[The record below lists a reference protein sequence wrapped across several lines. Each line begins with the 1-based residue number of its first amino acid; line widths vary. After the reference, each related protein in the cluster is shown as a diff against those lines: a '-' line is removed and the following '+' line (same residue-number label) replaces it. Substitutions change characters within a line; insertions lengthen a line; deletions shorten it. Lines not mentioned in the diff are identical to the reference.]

1 MEICY
6 QSQLASF
13 MICFSGSFH
22 HHMPLGIFQIF
33 QFSQRQLALS
43 LQGALCKLTFC
54 TQHKM
59 GLKTFWICNTN
70 PYTIG
75 TALYNTVELGDK
87 ELLVLNAKFSLSL
100 CSKLTFGLGKWF
112 LNTNLFLIKTFLIT
126 KFDCTI

>member
-54 TQHKM
+54 THHTM
-59 GLKTFWICNTN
+59 GSKTVWIYNTN
-70 PYTIG
+70 PEILAGILYTVH
-75 TALYNTVELGDK
+75 ALL
-87 ELLVLNAKFSLSL
+87 
-100 CSKLTFGLGKWF
+100 
-112 LNTNLFLIKTFLIT
+112 
-126 KFDCTI
+126 